1 VKRRLVLLGAP
12 GSGKGTQA
20 EMITR
25 QFGIPVTSPG
35 AILRRER
42 DLGTPL
48 GKETAEVLQ
57 SGGLVSDKIIIELI
71 EDWLRLHGGHGFVF
85 DGFPRTLRQAESLM
99 TILARLRTALDL
111 AIWLEVLDQTVRD
124 RIAGRLQCG
133 ECGFTTSSS
142 SAQFSERPV
151 CPYCDGPLVRRN
163 DDDLSV
169 LQTRLQEFRTK
180 TEPLA
185 SFYGKMSILHRIDGN
200 RDREAVFSDI
210 SRLIEDKSAA

>member
-1 VKRRLVLLGAP
+1 ML
-12 GSGKGTQA
+12 TC
-20 EMITR
+20 
-25 QFGIPVTSPG
+25 QFGVPVTSTG

-48 GKETAEVLQ
+48 GQETAEVLQ

-99 TILARLRTALDL
+99 SILGRLRTALDL
-111 AIWLEVLDQTVRD
+111 AIWLEVSEATVRD

-142 SAQFSERPV
+142 SAQFAERPV
-151 CPYCDGPLVRRN
+151 CPYCDGPLVGRS
-163 DDDLSV
+163 DVELGV
-169 LQTRLQEFRTK
+169 LQTRLRGVRTK
-180 TEPLA
+180 PAALA
-185 SFYGKMSILHRIDGN
+185 YFDAKL
-200 RDREAVFSDI
+200 
-210 SRLIEDKSAA
+210 

>member
-1 VKRRLVLLGAP
+1 
-12 GSGKGTQA
+12 
-20 EMITR
+20 MITR
-25 QFGIPVTSPG
+25 QFGIPVTSTG

-48 GKETAEVLQ
+48 GQETAEVLR

-99 TILARLRTALDL
+99 SILARLRSALDL
-111 AIWLEVLDQTVRD
+111 VIWLEVSEQTVRE

-142 SAQFSERPV
+142 SAQFANRPI
-151 CPYCDGPLVRRN
+151 CPYCDGPLERRN
-163 DDDLSV
+163 DDDLAV

-185 SFYGKMSILHRIDGN
+185 SFFEKMSVLHRIDGN

-210 SRLIEDKSAA
+210 SRLIEDKRTT

>member
-25 QFGIPVTSPG
+25 QFGIPVTSTG

-42 DLGTPL
+42 DLETPL
-48 GKETAEVLQ
+48 GQETAEVLR

-85 DGFPRTLRQAESLM
+85 DGFPRTLPQAESLM
-99 TILARLRTALDL
+99 SILARLRSALDL
-111 AIWLEVLDQTVRD
+111 VIWLEVSEQTVLD

-142 SAQFSERPV
+142 SAQFANRPI
-151 CPYCDGPLVRRN
+151 CPYCDGPLERRN

-185 SFYGKMSILHRIDGN
+185 SFFEEMSILHRIDGN
-200 RDREAVFSDI
+200 CDREAVFSEI
-210 SRLIEDKSAA
+210 SRLIEDKR

>member
-1 VKRRLVLLGAP
+1 
-12 GSGKGTQA
+12 
-20 EMITR
+20 MITR
-25 QFGIPVTSPG
+25 QFGIPVTSTG

-48 GKETAEVLQ
+48 GQETAEVLR

-85 DGFPRTLRQAESLM
+85 DGFPRTLPQAERLM
-99 TILARLRTALDL
+99 SILARLRSALDL
-111 AIWLEVLDQTVRD
+111 VIWLEVSEQTVLD

-142 SAQFSERPV
+142 SAQFANRPI
-151 CPYCDGPLVRRN
+151 CPYCDGPLERRN

-185 SFYGKMSILHRIDGN
+185 SFFEKMSTLHRIDGN

-210 SRLIEDKSAA
+210 SQLIEDKR